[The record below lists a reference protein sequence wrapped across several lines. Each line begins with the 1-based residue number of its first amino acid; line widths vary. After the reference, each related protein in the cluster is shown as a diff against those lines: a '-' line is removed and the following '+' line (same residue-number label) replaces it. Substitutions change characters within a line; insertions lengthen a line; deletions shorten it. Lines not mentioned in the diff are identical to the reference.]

1 MGDTVSNSQRHTMKQ
16 YPSPFKIGDQ
26 FTFEN
31 KFGKVVLE
39 AIEEPRPV
47 SSIFVKQVPIEHR
60 LTWNEVEQIAL
71 ISDQIRLQPLLL
83 SNDLVEK
90 SCGFIRHATTSTAG
104 ICKVVSL
111 TYTGEM
117 SAKHQINDD
126 MNRGRNRI
134 LV

>member
-1 MGDTVSNSQRHTMKQ
+1 MWVCFVHRTPIRVHYS
-16 YPSPFKIGDQ
+16 IG
-26 FTFEN
+26 FEN

-71 ISDQIRLQPLLL
+71 ISDQIRLQPLL
-83 SNDLVEK
+83 SNDLGKK
-90 SCGFIRHATTSTAG
+90 SCGVIRHATTSTAG

-117 SAKHQINDD
+117 SAKHQINQD
-126 MNRGRNRI
+126 MIRGRNRV

>member
-31 KFGKVVLE
+31 KFGKVE

-71 ISDQIRLQPLLL
+71 ISDQIRLQPLLG
-83 SNDLVEK
+83 LVEK
-90 SCGFIRHATTSTAG
+90 SCGVIRHATTSTAG
-104 ICKVVSL
+104 ICKAVSL

-117 SAKHQINDD
+117 SAKHQINQD
-126 MNRGRNRI
+126 MIHGRNRVKP
-134 LV
+134 LE